1 MSPALPTG
9 LSEAL
14 QQLAS
19 LERWASPERMSDENP
34 AAGAAEQVTLVLC
47 GRVAALL
54 RAALACPEQAESSF
68 EAVRRTLGFETGLA
82 KRLGE
87 VLCVEAGCILTT
99 GEPAA
104 DQGVAVVSDFLSTYM
119 RLEQRHRDYVSS
131 QGDCEI
137 GQDLGNLLLPTLL
150 ECILAGTTRSWECD
164 WEAVQ
169 PQLQPLHDVALEQ
182 PLLERAA
189 SVLLRLV
196 RDRAPLLLPEQPDSD
211 VEEEREEMERRHQRL
226 QGSSEPSPRC
236 LYSLACLAQEIFDGL
251 VAAGVHEA
259 HLEEISQM
267 VQLQTQVLQ
276 RLALQGR
283 SRRNQASV
291 TDASA
296 PATPISQPVECT
308 KTTPPARR
316 GKASGSTVLT
326 PPKVVLDTKATKATT
341 GQAVKVKKT
350 DNGSVKRAC
359 PTRSAVPPDEI
370 APAPGCSHVP
380 TSLSVQSKVASNP
393 IEGIR
398 GLMEE
403 LVSGSGA
410 FQLSSCLVARAER
423 AVDIIAAVC
432 LTPGKDGS
440 EAIVAAG
447 KLSDIA
453 RYLQLLLELSS
464 EGCSA
469 VRAHSGKF
477 VRFLLQAA
485 VWPARW
491 RQVLGTMLELV
502 IHPLLAKQAAEALWD
517 SVISSDT
524 DAQQSGSTALGV
536 GSLATELAAV
546 LATEAEE
553 EAKGALASMN
563 CLKVSAQLH
572 LQWLGQIVSDVCG
585 PSEKQPGPTHCS
597 ASPLHGDVGAEV
609 QQANEQRC
617 SDSKAAHCDDSPLP
631 GDSGAGMLSA
641 NRHIS
646 SDSEADES
654 EDIGSEETPS
664 APSLASG
671 DRASDLEDF
680 IDLAPEHNRFGLIA
694 NPMSP
699 PIGPSPSGATGV
711 GIQHSSAQVDEDE
724 ATEASKPSLKPKV
737 QDFYD
742 SKLAPD
748 WEARIRKAI
757 HKDSDLT
764 TAVCEEAPA
773 SPAVCSKLIS
783 KYDIVDEPPLKR
795 QRWELPGH
803 SGLTRTPP
811 VGTCG

>member
-1 MSPALPTG
+1 M
-9 LSEAL
+9 
-14 QQLAS
+14 
-19 LERWASPERMSDENP
+19 
-34 AAGAAEQVTLVLC
+34 LC

-54 RAALACPEQAESSF
+54 RAALARPEQAASSF
-68 EAVRRTLGFETGLA
+68 EAVRRTLGSETALA
-82 KRLGE
+82 KRLGD

-119 RLEQRHRDYVSS
+119 RLERRHREYVNS
-131 QGDCEI
+131 QGACMI

-211 VEEEREEMERRHQRL
+211 VEEDKEELERRHQRSL
-226 QGSSEPSPRC
+226 QSSSEPSPRC
-236 LYSLACLAQEIFDGL
+236 LYSLACLAQEIYDGL

-267 VQLQTQVLQ
+267 VQLQTQVLHC
-276 RLALQGR
+276 LAQQGR
-283 SRRNQASV
+283 SRRNQAPA
-291 TDASA
+291 ASA
-296 PATPISQPVECT
+296 PATPISQRVVRANI
-308 KTTPPARR
+308 TPPAKR
-316 GKASGSTVLT
+316 GNASRSKDLT
-326 PPKVVLDTKATKATT
+326 PPKIVLDTKTKKASAGQATKVRNT
-341 GQAVKVKKT
+341 GH
-350 DNGSVKRAC
+350 GSVKRPRST
-359 PTRSAVPPDEI
+359 PTHSAVSPQEV
-370 APAPGCSHVP
+370 APAPGCSYAP
-380 TSLSVQSKVASNP
+380 KSLTVQSKVASNSMES
-393 IEGIR
+393 IK

-403 LVSGSGA
+403 LVNGSGA
-410 FQLSSCLVARAER
+410 FQLASCLVARAER
-423 AVDIIAAVC
+423 AVGIIAAVC
-432 LTPGKDGS
+432 STPGKDDP

-447 KLSDIA
+447 KLCDIA
-453 RYLQLLLELSS
+453 RYLQLLLEMSS
-464 EGCSA
+464 DGCSA
-469 VRAHSGKF
+469 VRAHNVKF
-477 VRFLLQAA
+477 VGFLLQAA
-485 VWPARW
+485 AWPARW
-491 RQVLGTMLELV
+491 RHVLGTMLELV
-502 IHPLLAKQAAEALWD
+502 IHPLLAKEAAEALWD
-517 SVISSDT
+517 LVISSDT
-524 DAQQSGSTALGV
+524 DALQSGGTALGV
-536 GSLATELAAV
+536 GSLATELAEV
-546 LATEAEE
+546 LTAEACE

-585 PSEKQPGPTHCS
+585 PSEKQPVTTHCS
-597 ASPLHGDVGAEV
+597 ASLLHGDVEV
-609 QQANEQRC
+609 EPQQANKQRC
-617 SDSKAAHCDDSPLP
+617 SDSRAAHCDDSLLP
-631 GDSGAGMLSA
+631 DVSGVGMRSA
-641 NRHIS
+641 NKHTS

-680 IDLAPEHNRFGLIA
+680 IDFAPEHNRFGLIRK
-694 NPMSP
+694 PMSP
-699 PIGPSPSGATGV
+699 PIGPSPSGATGA
-711 GIQHSSAQVDEDE
+711 GIQHSSAQGDEDE

-742 SKLAPD
+742 SKLTPD
-748 WEARIRKAI
+748 WEARIRDALQ
-757 HKDSDLT
+757 KDSNLT
-764 TAVCEEAPA
+764 TAVCEEEAPA

-783 KYDIVDEPPLKR
+783 KYDTVDEPPLKR

-803 SGLTRTPP
+803 SGLTRTSP